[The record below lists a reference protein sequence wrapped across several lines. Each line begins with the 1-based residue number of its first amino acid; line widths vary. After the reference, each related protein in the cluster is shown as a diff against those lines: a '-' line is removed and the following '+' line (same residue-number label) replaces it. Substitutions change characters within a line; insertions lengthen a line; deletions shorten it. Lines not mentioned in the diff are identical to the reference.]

1 MRYAILVM
9 GLLLATAGCQP
20 AGNGQGDDESSAA
33 QASPPKAGDGAGQS
47 ATRDACEL
55 LTTGEFEAI
64 VGEPVVAKRG
74 DSGRT
79 WSECEWHRAS
89 RQDGYGLVLA
99 LEVLWSGGREQWG
112 ISHRVRSDAPG
123 IVGAPENAEQEVA
136 ELIKPGEI
144 GGIGDAAYFN
154 ELMPSEVLAG
164 DTLLTF
170 KMPLLPE
177 PARNFPVLARAAVGR
192 L

>member
-1 MRYAILVM
+1 MRYAILVI
-9 GLLLATAGCQP
+9 GLLLAITGCQQ
-20 AGNGQGDDESSAA
+20 GGKEQGDGGSSSA
-33 QASPPKAGDGAGQS
+33 QTSASKAGSSAVES

-55 LTTGEFEAI
+55 LTTDEFAAI

-74 DSGRT
+74 ESGRT

-99 LEVLWSGGREQWG
+99 LEVLWSGGRQQWDL
-112 ISHRVRSDAPG
+112 SHQVRHDAPAT
-123 IVGAPENAEQEVA
+123 VGASENAEHEVA

-144 GGIGDAAYFN
+144 GKIGDGVYFN
-154 ELMPSEVLAG
+154 ELMPSEVIVG

-177 PARNFPVLARAAVGR
+177 PAKNFPILAQAAVGR